1 MVKDA
6 SPTGVSASLEDYLEA
21 IYWLSQEHH
30 VARSRD
36 IAERLDVSKS
46 SVTGALKQLT
56 ADGFINYDPYSY
68 VTLTEEGS
76 RVAQS
81 VIRRHNVLND
91 FLHRVLGL
99 NEADADHF
107 ACLIEH
113 TIDDHVRERFEELM
127 EFVDSGNNDLGQWLE
142 HAATKRIPG

>member
-6 SPTGVSASLEDYLEA
+6 SPTGLSASLEDYIEA
-21 IYWLSQEHH
+21 IYWLAQEHH

-81 VIRRHNVLND
+81 VIRRHSVLNN
-91 FLHRVLGL
+91 FLFRVLGL
-99 NEADADHF
+99 SENDADHF

-113 TIDDHVRERFEELM
+113 TIDDTVRERFEDFM
-127 EFVDSGNNDLGQWLE
+127 EFIDSGNNDLQEWLD
-142 HAATKRIPG
+142 HAAKQRNPG

>member
-1 MVKDA
+1 MVKDS
-6 SPTGVSASLEDYLEA
+6 SPSGVSASLEDYLEA
-21 IYWLSQEHH
+21 IFWLAQENH

-36 IAERLDVSKS
+36 IAERLAVSKS

-56 ADGFINYDPYSY
+56 AEGFINYDPYSY
-68 VTLTEEGS
+68 VTLTEEG
-76 RVAQS
+76 RQIAQN
-81 VIRRHNVLND
+81 VIRRHSVLNT

-113 TIDDHVRERFEELM
+113 SIDDHVRERFEQFM
-127 EFVDSGNNDLGQWLE
+127 EFVDSENPDMTQWLE
-142 HAATKRIPG
+142 EARKQWRP